1 MFKFT
6 NISDKNE
13 EFNVH
18 DHLLDSYDLLIGGVD
33 ASFINISQKAQD
45 YILDKPNSAEEKSQG
60 ISIIADA
67 KMDRKA
73 SYSIQF
79 I

>member
-1 MFKFT
+1 MFKFAD
-6 NISDKNE
+6 ISDKNE

-33 ASFINISQKAQD
+33 ASFINISKKTQD